1 MLLSIIRLVLLIYR
15 HIREVVMTGLQEL
28 LMRQHL
34 LKKELKEIN
43 DQIKEIAEKD
53 SAQMQLDIE
62 IKKVNIK
69 EVS

>member
-1 MLLSIIRLVLLIYR
+1 
-15 HIREVVMTGLQEL
+15 MTGLQEL